1 MTLTFLGQRYEST
14 YDNSTCEEVATVRSE
29 VIGKYRGNPI
39 KFSTSRVAAPAHV
52 RLTYRGTSYV
62 R

>member
-14 YDNSTCEEVATVRSE
+14 CNEVAAVETE
-29 VIGKYRGNPI
+29 LAGKYRGNPVKI
-39 KFSTSRVAAPAHV
+39 SASRVSSPAHV
-52 RLTYRGTSYV
+52 RLTYRGASYV

>member
-14 YDNSTCEEVATVRSE
+14 CNEIASVETEVT
-29 VIGKYRGNPI
+29 GKYRGNPVKI
-39 KFSTSRVAAPAHV
+39 AAARAAAPAHV

>member
-14 YDNSTCEEVATVRSE
+14 CMSVDSVETNFS
-29 VIGKYRGNPI
+29 GKYRGIPTR
-39 KFSTSRVAAPAHV
+39 FSQSRATNVANVH
-52 RLTYRGTSYV
+52 LTYRGVSYN

>member
-14 YDNSTCEEVATVRSE
+14 CLALNSVVANETKLT
-29 VIGKYRGNPI
+29 GKYRGNPVR
-39 KFSTSRVAAPAHV
+39 FSQPRAVNSANVH
-52 RLTYRGTSYV
+52 LTYRGVNYN

>member
-14 YDNSTCEEVATVRSE
+14 CNELTSVETDLT
-29 VIGKYRGNPI
+29 GKYRGNPVKI
-39 KFSTSRVAAPAHV
+39 SAARVATPAHV
-52 RLTYRGTSYV
+52 RLTYRGASYV

>member
-14 YDNSTCEEVATVRSE
+14 CNEMAAAEIETM
-29 VIGKYRGNPI
+29 GKYRGNPVKI
-39 KFSTSRVAAPAHV
+39 PAARIVTPAHV
-52 RLTYRGTSYV
+52 CLTYRGVSYS

>member
-14 YDNSTCEEVATVRSE
+14 CNEVATVE
-29 VIGKYRGNPI
+29 TAVAGKYRGNPI
-39 KFSTSRVAAPAHV
+39 KFAVSRATEPAHV
-52 RLTYRGTSYV
+52 RLSYRGVSYI